1 MHMGTGFANGQMHT
15 GTGSALVGLMILMY
29 HKIHDCK
36 EEDIGVSDYNRLRI
50 QHIRKTVGYRTK
62 GPVHASLT
70 FFNSLIPVYI

>member
-15 GTGSALVGLMILMY
+15 GTGSALVGLIILMY

-50 QHIRKTVGYRTK
+50 QHTLY
-62 GPVHASLT
+62 
-70 FFNSLIPVYI
+70 